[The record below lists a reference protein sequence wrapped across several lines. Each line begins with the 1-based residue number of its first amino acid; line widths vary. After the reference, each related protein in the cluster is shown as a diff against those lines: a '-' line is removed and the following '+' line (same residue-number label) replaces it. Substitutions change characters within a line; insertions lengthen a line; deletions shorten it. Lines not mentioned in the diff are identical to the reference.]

1 MKWLGFEGFA
11 WGLAQKWF
19 PPSPALLYWP
29 SRHAVAL
36 FIRLFC
42 ANQNW
47 ELLSA
52 ARTRQFGEFFCGFRA
67 LTPRAPIAS
76 RAGPCALQNLLA
88 RKTCGWF
95 HRNILGGIQA
105 VKYILRVEGVDFD
118 ATIGDTHNLSAFR
131 GGSLALLAAP
141 KGVRAFL
148 TNEKIAFTELFAG
161 ASIGAW
167 SIDLPANE
175 DPEKFGPRIRDWL
188 RLGDWLGSEA
198 ANWPHLSFVVDL
210 AAIDAAKGV
219 GADYLAYKKA
229 EAKNR
234 ARQFRAANWALP
246 EFEEKA
252 RGAHDRFDR
261 VRPALPD
268 CRVDAQG
275 LVDQAVSRSFRA
287 RFEFGR
293 RQRQEFYASNASAR
307 KADGL
312 DFAESFEDIVADE
325 PDDLPNPLSQKL
337 AVFYAD
343 GNKFNKIREKA
354 NTVDAL
360 SEFSRTLIEYQRRQL
375 LDGLLDWL
383 RAGVMSEQWGAYVQY
398 PRERKR
404 DEKAW
409 PLRFE
414 TLMWGGDE
422 LTFVMPSWLG
432 VEFARKFFD
441 EWTKDWKAPSRA
453 PLTFG
458 AGLVFC
464 NYKTPIRQARK
475 MAKIMAE
482 EAKGAIGSAE
492 IEKQTHVLQIE
503 AFESISM
510 PEWGEGA
517 GLARYRENLFNAKP
531 EPGHLT
537 LRGEEIGKTFERVS
551 GLKTDFPRSQLYR
564 LLRKARDDGAFALGE
579 AGDEALKTEAEVY
592 FRRKGLDA
600 AECLPKLKI
609 LSEAPLAYSLFMG
622 AALWDYVDPLE
633 TA

>member
-1 MKWLGFEGFA
+1 MRVAKFA
-11 WGLAQKWF
+11 CTQYVRVVSSQHSG
-19 PPSPALLYWP
+19 
-29 SRHAVAL
+29 
-36 FIRLFC
+36 
-42 ANQNW
+42 
-47 ELLSA
+47 
-52 ARTRQFGEFFCGFRA
+52 
-67 LTPRAPIAS
+67 
-76 RAGPCALQNLLA
+76 
-88 RKTCGWF
+88 
-95 HRNILGGIQA
+95 GGIQA

-118 ATIGDTHNLSAFR
+118 ATIYDTHNLSAFR

-261 VRPALPD
+261 VRPAPPD

-275 LVDQAVSRSFRA
+275 LVGQAVSRSFRA

-325 PDDLPNPLSQKL
+325 PDGLPAPLSKKI
-337 AVFYAD
+337 AVFYTD
-343 GNKFNKIREKA
+343 GNGFSRIREQAK
-354 NTVDAL
+354 TVDAL
-360 SEFSRTLIEYQRRQL
+360 SEFSRKLIAYQRQKL

-383 RAGVMSEQWGAYVQY
+383 RAGIMSDQWGAYALQ
-398 PRERKR
+398 PPDAEDSR
-404 DEKAW
+404 W

-432 VEFARKFFD
+432 IEFARKFFD
-441 EWTKDWKAPSRA
+441 EWTKDWTAPSGA

-464 NYKTPIRQARK
+464 NEKTPIRQARK

-482 EAKGAIGSAE
+482 DAKTILENVALDDL
-492 IEKQTHVLQIE
+492 KHVLQIE
-503 AFESISM
+503 AFESITM
-510 PEWGEGA
+510 PEWDEGK
-517 GLARYRENLFNAKP
+517 GLERYREKLFHAAP
-531 EPGHLT
+531 APAHFT
-537 LRGEEIGKTFERVS
+537 LRDEEIGMTFERVRE
-551 GLKTDFPRSQLYR
+551 LKNEFPRSQLYG

-579 AGDEALKTEAEVY
+579 AGDVALKTEAEVY

-609 LSEAPLAYSLFMG
+609 LSKALLAYSLFMG